1 MLIQLLPDIEGI
13 EEKVIL
19 ERENILEYIRKLEL
33 FTRFGLFCLM
43 RFVQVDISG

>member
-1 MLIQLLPDIEGI
+1 MLMRLLPNIGRI
-13 EEKVIL
+13 GKMFK
-19 ERENILEYIRKLEL
+19 RENILEYIRKLEL